1 VSHLKLVDCVVVVL
15 VGQGGCRWR
24 SWGCVAGARLSMVDA
39 GGWWSWFGG
48 RGLSAGGG
56 DGGRVKVELSFPFPS
71 DMGGRL

>member
-1 VSHLKLVDCVVVVL
+1 
-15 VGQGGCRWR
+15 
-24 SWGCVAGARLSMVDA
+24 MVDV